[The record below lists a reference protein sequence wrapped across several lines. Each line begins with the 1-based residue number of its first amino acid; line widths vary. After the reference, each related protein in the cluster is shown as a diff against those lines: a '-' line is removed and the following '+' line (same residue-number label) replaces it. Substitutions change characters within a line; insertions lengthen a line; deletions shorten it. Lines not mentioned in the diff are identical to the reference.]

1 MTFPASLPAGHRA
14 FLTGALD
21 VLAADARLVGVAAAG
36 SFATD
41 TLDEYS
47 DLDLVI
53 AVEPAHAA
61 AVAGERRSIAAS
73 LGPLL
78 AAFTGEHVGEPRLL
92 ICLYGPPLLHV
103 DLKFVALP
111 DVAKRVDEVVVLSDR
126 DGRVAATLRTDVAHY
141 PAPDPQWIEDRF
153 WTWVHYVAAKIARG
167 ELFEAVDGLAFLRG
181 LALGPLAM
189 LRAGARPCG
198 VRRLE
203 QAVPDV
209 AAELRH
215 TIAGYD
221 ARDCVRA
228 LEAAI
233 ALYRTLR
240 PADGLV
246 RCAAAEAAAT
256 RYLDD
261 VARDLR

>member
-1 MTFPASLPAGHRA
+1 MTFPASLPAVHRA

-21 VLAADARLVGVAAAG
+21 LLRADARLVGVAAAG

-41 TLDEYS
+41 TLDAFS

-53 AVEPAHAA
+53 AVEPEQLQTVTAERRTIAA
-61 AVAGERRSIAAS
+61 A

-78 AAFTGEHVGEPRLL
+78 ASFTGEHVGEPRLL
-92 ICLYGPPLLHV
+92 ICLYGPPILHV

-111 DVAKRVDEVVVLSDR
+111 DVARRVDEVVVLSDR
-126 DGRVAATLRTDVAHY
+126 DGRVAAALQTDAARY
-141 PAPDPQWIEDRF
+141 PTPDPQWIEDRF

-167 ELFEAVDGLAFLRG
+167 ELFEAVDGLAFLRS

-203 QAVPDV
+203 QATPEI

-221 ARDCVRA
+221 ARDGVRA
-228 LEAAI
+228 LEAAVT
-233 ALYRTLR
+233 LYRTLR
-240 PADGLV
+240 PTEGLV
-246 RCAAAEAAAT
+246 RGAAAEAAAT

-261 VARDLR
+261 VARGLR